1 MTVQDRPAFA
11 ARRRELIVELL
22 RAHGTMALRDLA
34 HELQVSEVTVRRDV
48 RVLEAQGVLDRRR
61 GGASLPGYQGRRS
74 QEQTTTPELV
84 AIARTAATLVAEGD
98 AIVLGPG
105 EATAALAAE
114 LVRRRGLTVVTN
126 SLRNAQI
133 LADAPEV
140 EVVVTGGILRGADL
154 ALVGGAAEQALEGLR
169 VRRAFLTGHGVTAER
184 GVSTS
189 NAAVAGVDQAL
200 AACAEEVIVLVD
212 HTRLGTDTMV
222 QTVAPESIEH
232 LVTDSNADP
241 EVLLTFED
249 MGTTVHVAVPDP
261 DRGR

>member
-1 MTVQDRPAFA
+1 M
-11 ARRRELIVELL
+11 
-22 RAHGTMALRDLA
+22 
-34 HELQVSEVTVRRDV
+34 
-48 RVLEAQGVLDRRR
+48 
-61 GGASLPGYQGRRS
+61 
-74 QEQTTTPELV
+74 
-84 AIARTAATLVAEGD
+84 
-98 AIVLGPG
+98 
-105 EATAALAAE
+105 
-114 LVRRRGLTVVTN
+114 
-126 SLRNAQI
+126 
-133 LADAPEV
+133 
-140 EVVVTGGILRGADL
+140 
-154 ALVGGAAEQALEGLR
+154 
-169 VRRAFLTGHGVTAER
+169 RRAFLTGHGVTAER

-189 NAAVAGVDQAL
+189 NAAIAGVDQAL